1 MADTGGGSALW
12 EGGIG
17 GGGGGEGDGVWP
29 SSKTKIRGLHG
40 SSPPPFL
47 IKTYEMVDDP
57 LTNHIIS
64 WSHSGNSFIVWNHL
78 ILASDILPRFFRHS
92 NFSSFIYQLN
102 NYGFRKIGL
111 QRWEYE
117 NAWFQAGKKH
127 LLMNIKSRHHKL
139 RKMSQRGS
147 QECVYEMK
155 EELDSL
161 RDDQN
166 MITAEMHKLKQMQED
181 MQSQMCAFKK
191 HVRMVETKSREEL
204 TVLAKAMNKVM
215 MKEVLKYVREGKEQK
230 LGLQGTGEMSKSGE
244 GKDESIEVDT
254 SESSKSF
261 GAETGKNKAEEEQ
274 QKKEVKLDDLMI
286 SKMIMDEAE
295 DVIAKTTSLE
305 EEEVVVVV
313 NLEL

>member
-1 MADTGGGSALW
+1 MANMGGGSALW

-17 GGGGGEGDGVWP
+17 GGGGEGDGVWP
-29 SSKTKIRGLHG
+29 SSKNKVRGLHG
-40 SSPPPFL
+40 SRPPPFL

-64 WSHSGNSFIVWNHL
+64 WSHSGDSFIVWNHL

-117 NAWFQAGKKH
+117 NVWFQAGKKH

-139 RKMSQRGS
+139 RKMAQRGS
-147 QECVYEMK
+147 LECQYEMK
-155 EELDSL
+155 EELEIL

-166 MITAEMHKLKQMQED
+166 MITAEMQKLKQMQED
-181 MQSQMCAFKK
+181 MQSQMCAFKN

-204 TVLAKAMNKVM
+204 T
-215 MKEVLKYVREGKEQK
+215 GS
-230 LGLQGTGEMSKSGE
+230 GEMSKSGE
-244 GKDESIEVDT
+244 GKDEIIEVDT
-254 SESSKSF
+254 SESSKSS
-261 GAETGKNKAEEEQ
+261 GAETGKDKAEEEQ
-274 QKKEVKLDDLMI
+274 QKKVVKLDDLMI

-295 DVIAKTTSLE
+295 DVIAKITSLE
-305 EEEVVVVV
+305 EEEVVVV

>member
-1 MADTGGGSALW
+1 MANMGGGSALW
-12 EGGIG
+12 EGGISG
-17 GGGGGEGDGVWP
+17 GGRGEGDGVWP
-29 SSKTKIRGLHG
+29 SSKNKVRGLHG

-57 LTNHIIS
+57 LTNYIIS
-64 WSHSGNSFIVWNHL
+64 WSHSGDSFIVWNHL

-117 NAWFQAGKKH
+117 NVWFQAGKKH

-139 RKMSQRGS
+139 RKMAQRGS
-147 QECVYEMK
+147 LECQYEMK
-155 EELDSL
+155 EELEIL

-166 MITAEMHKLKQMQED
+166 MITAEMQKLKQMQED
-181 MQSQMCAFKK
+181 MQSQMCAFKN

-215 MKEVLKYVREGKEQK
+215 MKEVLKYVRERKEQK
-230 LGLQGTGEMSKSGE
+230 LDLQGSGEMSKSGE
-244 GKDESIEVDT
+244 GKDEIIEVDT
-254 SESSKSF
+254 SESSKSS
-261 GAETGKNKAEEEQ
+261 GAETGKDKEEEEQ
-274 QKKEVKLDDLMI
+274 QKEEVKLDDLMI
-286 SKMIMDEAE
+286 SKMLMDEAE

-305 EEEVVVVV
+305 EEEVVVV